1 MHVYKMGNRT
11 PELIICSFL
20 VASLLVIHFF
30 TDLLRASLAGSYAL
44 DVTLSQLIESQSSEY
59 AWLLKLLVNCFGYSC
74 VFVPGYLIYKYV
86 QRTNYLERGN
96 KTFLHTAINMCITGN
111 SNYESVDVIHLA
123 SSSSSGA
130 AMERDRPSKRTS
142 SQEAVQLLWC
152 FGGLMV
158 SYLTW
163 GVLQEK
169 IMTQHY
175 QNFAGESAKFKDS
188 QFLVFAN
195 RMLAFFVALGYLQ
208 WQPATTRH
216 RAPLYKYSYASFSNI
231 MSAWFQYEALKF
243 VNFPTQVLA
252 KSCKIIPVMLM
263 GKIMSKAKYE
273 SYEYVTA
280 LLISLGMI
288 FFMTGSA
295 DSNKASGV
303 TTLTGIFLLSMYMIF
318 DSFTANWQ
326 GSLFKSYGM
335 TSIQMMCGVN
345 LFSTIFTGASLS
357 MQGGFMDSLAF
368 ATEHPK
374 FVFDMVILSICSAV
388 GQLFIYH
395 TIDVFG
401 PVVFTIIMTV
411 RQAVAIMLSCFIYQ
425 HSITMLG
432 IFGVLIVFAA
442 IFLRVYC
449 NQQLRAKRK
458 RAEANK
464 PKTAV

>member
-1 MHVYKMGNRT
+1 MVQIYKIL
-11 PELIICSFL
+11 PICWFSNNFLLFSSFI
-20 VASLLVIHFF
+20 VISLLVIHFF
-30 TDLLRASLAGSYAL
+30 SDLLRVSLGGDYLA
-44 DVTLSQLIESQSSEY
+44 DMTLSQLVEAQSTDY

-86 QRTNYLERGN
+86 QRTGYLERGN
-96 KTFLHTAINMCITGN
+96 KSFLHTAVNMCITGN
-111 SNYESVDVIHLA
+111 SSYDSVDVIHMGG
-123 SSSSSGA
+123 SSSSGGGA
-130 AMERDRPSKRTS
+130 VERERSKRTS
-142 SQEAVQLLWC
+142 SQEAVQLFWC

-169 IMTQHY
+169 IMTQSY
-175 QNFAGESAKFKDS
+175 FNFAGQSSKFKDS

-195 RMLAFFVALGYLQ
+195 RLLAFFVALTYLQ
-208 WQPATTRH
+208 WQPSPTRH

-273 SYEYVTA
+273 SYEYLTA

-288 FFMTGSA
+288 FFMSGSS
-295 DSNKASGV
+295 DSSKASGV
-303 TTLTGIFLLSMYMIF
+303 TTLTGIFLLSMYMVF

-335 TSIQMMCGVN
+335 SSLQMMCGVN
-345 LFSTIFTGASLS
+345 LFSSIFTGASLS

-368 ATEHPK
+368 ATE
-374 FVFDMVILSICSAV
+374 VS
-388 GQLFIYH
+388 
-395 TIDVFG
+395 
-401 PVVFTIIMTV
+401 
-411 RQAVAIMLSCFIYQ
+411 
-425 HSITMLG
+425 
-432 IFGVLIVFAA
+432 
-442 IFLRVYC
+442 
-449 NQQLRAKRK
+449 QQ
-458 RAEANK
+458 
-464 PKTAV
+464 

>member
-1 MHVYKMGNRT
+1 MV
-11 PELIICSFL
+11 SFPIESVL
-20 VASLLVIHFF
+20 KDKLKILRFPKNSSFIVVSLLVIHFF
-30 TDLLRASLAGSYAL
+30 SDLLRASLGGHYSQ
-44 DVTLSQLIESQSSEY
+44 DVTLSQLVEAQSSEY

-86 QRTNYLERGN
+86 ARTNYLERGN
-96 KTFLHTAINMCITGN
+96 KTCLYRAVNMCITG
-111 SNYESVDVIHLA
+111 
-123 SSSSSGA
+123 SSSYDQLEPQGSSTA
-130 AMERDRPSKRTS
+130 DKERPAVSAPPKRTS
-142 SQEAVQLLWC
+142 SQEAVQLMWC

-175 QNFAGESAKFKDS
+175 LNFAGESSKFKDS

-195 RMLAFFVALGYLQ
+195 RLLAFLVALVYLQ
-208 WQPATTRH
+208 WQPSPVRH

-273 SYEYVTA
+273 TYEYATA

-288 FFMTGSA
+288 FFLGGSS
-295 DSNKASGV
+295 DSTKASGV
-303 TTLTGIFLLSMYMIF
+303 TTLTGIFLLSMYMVF

-335 TSIQMMCGVN
+335 TSLQMMCGVN
-345 LFSTIFTGASLS
+345 LFSSIFTGASLS

-368 ATEHPK
+368 ATE
-374 FVFDMVILSICSAV
+374 VCA
-388 GQLFIYH
+388 
-395 TIDVFG
+395 
-401 PVVFTIIMTV
+401 
-411 RQAVAIMLSCFIYQ
+411 
-425 HSITMLG
+425 
-432 IFGVLIVFAA
+432 
-442 IFLRVYC
+442 
-449 NQQLRAKRK
+449 
-458 RAEANK
+458 
-464 PKTAV
+464 